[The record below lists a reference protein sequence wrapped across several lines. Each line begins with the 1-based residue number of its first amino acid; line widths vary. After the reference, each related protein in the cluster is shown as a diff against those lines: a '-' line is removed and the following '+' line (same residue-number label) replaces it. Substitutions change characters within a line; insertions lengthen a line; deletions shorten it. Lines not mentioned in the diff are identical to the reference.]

1 MFLGQ
6 ETTQLI
12 YFQTQQVNRY
22 TTDNRHFT
30 NNVEVNVDIGYFDN
44 RACYTFRCKVSNLT
58 SKKLKVRL
66 R

>member
-22 TTDNRHFT
+22 TTDNRHFI
-30 NNVEVNVDIGYFDN
+30 DIGYFDN
-44 RACYTFRCKVSNLT
+44 RACYTFRCEASNLT
-58 SKKLKVRL
+58 SKKLKVSL

>member
-6 ETTQLI
+6 EATQLI

-30 NNVEVNVDIGYFDN
+30 NNVEVIVDIGYFDN
-44 RACYTFRCKVSNLT
+44 RACYIHRRN
-58 SKKLKVRL
+58 
-66 R
+66 